1 MTTLSTRHEPTL
13 HASARPARSSAPR
26 PRTRAGSLTHP
37 RGVGLA
43 LVLPAVAFVTV
54 FVLAPLVV
62 AVYISLT
69 DFPLIGSY
77 RFIGI
82 ANYVSALT
90 DPEFLHALLY
100 TLIYTAIV
108 TVPILVL
115 GYVLA
120 VLVRRRRRATTLL
133 RTLLF
138 IPYVV
143 GLTTLSFFLV
153 LEAQPGSGAVNIV
166 LHALGITGGQTAWLV
181 SGPLATGLI
190 CTLVVWAASGLTM
203 VLLMSGM
210 QGIPADVY
218 ESAAMDGAT
227 WWQAERRI
235 TIPMLR
241 RTIILSLIISVIGSF
256 LAFNQF
262 FILTQ
267 GGPGTATT
275 TAVLHIYNKA
285 FVQLQLGAASAE
297 SVLLII
303 VIAVITAVQFW
314 LLRDSDSGT
323 GTGARTP
330 RAASDKGARA

>member
-1 MTTLSTRHEPTL
+1 MTTLTTRHEPAL
-13 HASARPARSSAPR
+13 AASARPAPGAPAQR
-26 PRTRAGSLTHP
+26 RARGSLTHP
-37 RGVGLA
+37 GGTGLA
-43 LVLPAVAFVTV
+43 LVLPAVVFVAV

-62 AVYISLT
+62 AIYISLT

-77 RFIGI
+77 RFIGLT
-82 ANYVSALT
+82 NYISALT
-90 DPEFLHALLY
+90 DPAFGHALLY

-108 TVPILVL
+108 TLPILVL

-120 VLVRRRRRATTLL
+120 VLVRRRRRGSTVL
-133 RTLLF
+133 RTILF

-166 LHALGITGGQTAWLV
+166 LHALGITDGQTAWLV

-190 CTLVVWAASGLTM
+190 CVLVVWAASGLTM

-241 RTIILSLIISVIGSF
+241 RTIVLSLIISVIGSF

-262 FILTQ
+262 FILTA

-303 VIAVITAVQFW
+303 VTGLITAVQFW
-314 LLRDSDSGT
+314 LLRDTDGKP
-323 GTGARTP
+323 A
-330 RAASDKGARA
+330 AASATAVKGAQR